1 MLEAVVLVAEVGAF
15 AWLVLFSVLLVS
27 MAADSKWRPAP
38 RLDRIG
44 RSLVGNARAAL
55 TVGVV
60 ALAALA
66 AHDFAL
72 F

>member
-27 MAADSKWRPAP
+27 MAGDSERGPAP

-44 RSLVGNARAAL
+44 RSLVSNARAAL
-55 TVGVV
+55 TVGVI

-66 AHDFAL
+66 AHDFTL